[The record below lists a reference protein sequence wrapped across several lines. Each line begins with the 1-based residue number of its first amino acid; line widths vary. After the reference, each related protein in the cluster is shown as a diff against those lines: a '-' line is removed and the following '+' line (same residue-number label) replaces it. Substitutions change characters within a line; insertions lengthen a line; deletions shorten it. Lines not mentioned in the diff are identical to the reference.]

1 MLLGSLCQQLRPA
14 WHLQAPPSSDTCACP
29 FREVATSGP
38 LHWSNRQQPQ
48 SKCHK
53 RQRRS
58 PGSVASLPFTDP
70 RNESL
75 ITQDLDHDDD
85 EPTTSHQIAR
95 PEAGLPDRIG
105 FLGAGKM
112 GEALI
117 RGFLASG
124 VSIPSNLSA
133 SVRNAERQRSLSML
147 GIQIFGSAT
156 DGGAAEIAANS
167 DIIIIGVKPQQ
178 AENVLSALAPYVRPD
193 HLIISIAAGIRIS
206 SIESLLPEA
215 TRVVRVMPN
224 TPCLIREAASAYVLG
239 NSATPLDASRTF
251 ALMRSV
257 GVAVTVEERL
267 MDAVTGLSGSGP
279 AYVFLMIEALADGAV
294 SVGLP
299 RDKALFL
306 AAQTVVGAARMVLEG
321 GGNGGIAHPALL
333 KDHVASPAGTTI
345 AGIAELE
352 ACGVRSAFMRAVKAA
367 ARRSEELT

>member
-1 MLLGSLCQQLRPA
+1 MRMPGVKQHKRHKRAQG
-14 WHLQAPPSSDTCACP
+14 CAAGLP
-29 FREVATSGP
+29 FREAQ
-38 LHWSNRQQPQ
+38 H
-48 SKCHK
+48 
-53 RQRRS
+53 
-58 PGSVASLPFTDP
+58 
-70 RNESL
+70 ESL
-75 ITQDLDHDDD
+75 ITQDLDDDD
-85 EPTTSHQIAR
+85 EPDASSSDIAR
-95 PEAGLPDRIG
+95 PEQAGLPDRIG

-124 VSIPSNLSA
+124 VSVPSNISA
-133 SVRNAERQRSLSML
+133 SVRNAERQRALSML

-167 DIIIIGVKPQQ
+167 DIIILGVKPHQMD
-178 AENVLSALAPYVRPD
+178 AVLSSLAPHVTTN

-206 SIESLLPEA
+206 SIENALPDA
-215 TRVVRVMPN
+215 THVVRVMPN

-239 NSATPLDASRTF
+239 NHATPLDASRTF

-257 GVAVTVEERL
+257 GVAVTVEERM

-279 AYVFLMIEALADGAV
+279 AYVFLMVEALADGAV
-294 SVGLP
+294 ASGLP

-306 AAQTVVGAARMVLEG
+306 AAQTVAGASRMVLEG

-333 KDHVASPAGTTI
+333 KDHVTSPAGTTI
-345 AGIAELE
+345 AGLAELE

-367 ARRSEELT
+367 SRRSEELT